1 MTEQLKL
8 ISDTPTQY
16 KLAVS
21 SIKTLQE
28 TIDEVVQKQQQG
40 IEVPADLFVT
50 MASKQE
56 QLFSVLVEFHRKDLS
71 RLEEKLSEI
80 GEEVSEANPTSGY
93 VNKGKQLLSLQCIYR
108 KHISHA
114 QISLPLAMIA

>member
-1 MTEQLKL
+1 MTERLRL
-8 ISDTPTQY
+8 ISDSPTQY
-16 KLAVS
+16 KLAVTS
-21 SIKTLQE
+21 VRTLQE

-50 MASKQE
+50 MTSKQE

-80 GEEVSEANPTSGY
+80 GEEVSEAHPTSGY
-93 VNKGKQLLSLQCIYR
+93 VNKGKQLLSLQVR
-108 KHISHA
+108 
-114 QISLPLAMIA
+114 L